1 LSNGYLQ
8 SLKDELDSHPGV
20 YVFYDS
26 RGRAIY
32 IGKTRKSLWKEMT
45 NAFNRD
51 RGGVQ
56 NIKLVNHPLR
66 NQPYNNSEEI
76 ARQIVDRDVPLS
88 WLASYFSAY
97 EVQDWMVNDLEAI
110 LVRVFANDLL
120 NKNMKKFHQ
129 QRTRAA
135 Q

>member
-1 LSNGYLQ
+1 
-8 SLKDELDSHPGV
+8 
-20 YVFYDS
+20 
-26 RGRAIY
+26 
-32 IGKTRKSLWKEMT
+32 MT

-66 NQPYNNSEEI
+66 NQPYKNSEEI